1 MLRKLG
7 KSNQIAIPKEIITI
21 LGLKQ
26 DDYIDISVDN
36 NRIILEPKVLVS
48 KDQAYFFTKEWQAD
62 EQDAE
67 KDIRKGDVTKTKS
80 LDDLFTEMD
89 K

>member
-21 LGLKQ
+21 LGLKT
-26 DDYIDISVDN
+26 DDYLDISIDN
-36 NRIILEPKVLVS
+36 NRIILEPKVLVP
-48 KDQAYFFTKEWQAD
+48 KEQAYFFTKEWQVD

-67 KDIRKGDVTKTKS
+67 KDIRKGYVTKTKTI
-80 LDDLFTEMD
+80 DELFLEMD